1 MFFRR
6 PPTPANL
13 AEEARKTA
21 VETALAVITFA
32 LDGTIIQANAV
43 YCALIGYELGE
54 LEGQS
59 LKKLMLPKY
68 AEEFGKGPFWDGLR
82 RGEIQHVTVTRLRK
96 GGTPVWLE
104 STYVPVADETGKV
117 VQVVN
122 FAADVTEKTAANKR
136 LEAMLDA
143 IRRSSAVIEFTPEG
157 TITEANEAFLQVTGY
172 TKAEILGQHHRMFMP
187 KGEVEKPAYAQ
198 FWADLRK
205 GEFKSDEFLRIG
217 KGGREVWLRATY
229 NPIFGLDGK
238 LTGVVKFA
246 QDVTADK
253 LTALDQAGQI
263 AALGRSQA
271 VIEFDMTGKILTAN
285 ENFLTAL
292 GYSLPEIAGKHHSMF
307 LRAEERGTAAYQTF
321 WQELG
326 RGVAQVAEYCRIGKS
341 GNEVWIQ
348 ASYNP
353 ILGADGKP
361 YKVVKFATDVTA
373 RKRAVDAF
381 QTAMER
387 LSAGHLD
394 HRLETPMPGDLETLR
409 QNYNRAI
416 DRMAE
421 LIGSIIESVQA
432 IRGETENLSGA
443 SAELGRRTETQAASL
458 EETAA
463 AINQLASSVDSS
475 TKGARNAASAV
486 SKARKRSTEGRDV
499 VTQTINAMNDIARSS
514 EQISRITSVIDDIAF
529 QTNLLALN
537 AGVEA
542 ARAGETGRGFA
553 VVASEVRALAQRS
566 SEAAR
571 EIAELIETS
580 GRQVK
585 QGVGLVNES
594 GQALSEIDTLVA
606 EVDGLVQSI
615 ASSAAE
621 QAMGLNEITTAVNQL
636 DQVTQQNAAMFE
648 ESSAAVA
655 VLRDQAG
662 ALAEESAVFQIG
674 AQAQTAQPGW
684 RRAS

>member
-6 PPTPANL
+6 PTVSISPAEKAL
-13 AEEARKTA
+13 HEA
-21 VETALAVITFA
+21 VEQALAVISFEI
-32 LDGTIIQANAV
+32 DGTITRANSR
-43 YCALIGYELGE
+43 YCTLMGYDSGE
-54 LEGQS
+54 LEGKS
-59 LKKLMLPKY
+59 LQLLLDPS
-68 AEEFGKGPFWDGLR
+68 ARAGFGRGAFWDGLR
-82 RGEIQHVTVTRLRK
+82 RGETQRVTVQRQRK
-96 GGTPVWLE
+96 NGDPVWLE
-104 STYVPVADETGKV
+104 STYVPLRDAAGTVEKV
-117 VQVVN
+117 TKVVN
-122 FAADVTEKTAANKR
+122 FAADVTSKTVEANR
-136 LEAMLDA
+136 TEAMITA
-143 IRRSSAVIEFTPEG
+143 IRRSMAVIEFTADG
-157 TITEANEAFLQVTGY
+157 GIVDANEAFLQATGY
-172 TKAEILGQHHRMFMP
+172 SKDEIIGQHHRIFMP
-187 KGEVEKPAYAQ
+187 KGEADKQ
-198 FWADLRK
+198 FWADLHA
-205 GEFKSDEFLRIG
+205 GQFKSDEFLRIG
-217 KGGREVWLRATY
+217 KGGREIWLRATY

-263 AALGRSQA
+263 AALHRSQA
-271 VIEFDMTGKILTAN
+271 VIEFDMTGKILSAN
-285 ENFLTAL
+285 DNFLHAL
-292 GYSLPEIAGKHHSMF
+292 GYGLTEITGKHHSMF
-307 LRAEERGTAAYQTF
+307 LRAKERDSEAYATF
-321 WQELG
+321 WQDLG
-326 RGVAQVAEYCRIGKS
+326 KGVAQVAEFCRIAKS
-341 GNEVWIQ
+341 GAEVWIQ

-353 ILGADGKP
+353 ILGADGRP
-361 YKVVKFATDVTA
+361 YKVVKFATDITA
-373 RKRAVDAF
+373 RKRAILDF
-381 QTAMER
+381 QAAISA
-387 LSAGHLD
+387 LSQGRLD
-394 HRLETPMPGDLETLR
+394 HRLDAPMTAEFEILR
-409 QNYNRAI
+409 RNYNDAI
-416 DRMAE
+416 TRMAE
-421 LIGSIIESVQA
+421 LVGSILESAQA
-432 IRGETENLSGA
+432 IRGETENLSNA

-458 EETAA
+458 EQTAA
-463 AINQLASSVDSS
+463 AVNELAASVDSS
-475 TKGARNAASAV
+475 TSGARNAAGAV
-486 SKARKRSTEGRDV
+486 SKARKRSTEGRTV
-499 VTQTINAMNDIARSS
+499 VEQTIAAMNDIARSS

-594 GQALSEIDTLVA
+594 GQALSEIDVLVG
-606 EVDGLVQSI
+606 ELDGLVHAI

-621 QAMGLNEITTAVNQL
+621 QAMGLGEISSAMNQL

-662 ALAEESAVFQIG
+662 TLADESAVFQIG
-674 AQAQTAQPGW
+674 AEDPAQM